1 MAKRAAGVEAPPCDS
16 VAFGPNFKRMKFVEE
31 RTNSN
36 ILERVSD
43 THVLAQRQKQIDFGK
58 NTLAYD
64 RYSTE
69 VKRRERTEKDPQTP
83 DASEPISKRRF
94 DGKVKA
100 WRRSLHVWE
109 DTHPPQQ
116 ADSVTHEKSEAHAVG
131 GSTSSAPTGT
141 SVGLSSCADNFD
153 DFLENHLDD
162 DEEDEPEA
170 VVATTE
176 AVGTRTT
183 AGIDS
188 ISDPGSLRKRLD
200 EFKQQPTTQQ
210 SAELLLSTHQT
221 SGPAVPGSAHGAG
234 RIFGTF
240 EDDLLG

>member
-58 NTLAYD
+58 NNAAYD

-69 VKRRERTEKDPQTP
+69 VKRHERLEKDPQTP

-109 DTHPPQQ
+109 DTHPQ
-116 ADSVTHEKSEAHAVG
+116 ADSAKDVKSEAHAVG
-131 GSTSSAPTGT
+131 ASMSTAPTGT

-162 DEEDEPEA
+162 DEAGRGRWWLPPRLWAPGRPRGSTQFRIRAASARGSRIQAATDDTA
-170 VVATTE
+170 VCRAL
-176 AVGTRTT
+176 AVD
-183 AGIDS
+183 APD
-188 ISDPGSLRKRLD
+188 D
-200 EFKQQPTTQQ
+200 
-210 SAELLLSTHQT
+210 
-221 SGPAVPGSAHGAG
+221 GPAVPGSAHG
-234 RIFGTF
+234 
-240 EDDLLG
+240 LVHLWHL